1 MSFEPSTSRKEFLII
16 SRGQWDE
23 DKSPEQIQK
32 AIDRFYEWLDGMI
45 EKGKMRPGQRLADR
59 AGIVTRRGVIFDG
72 PFGESKE
79 VIGGYWFVLADN
91 LEEAAQL
98 AAQNPCLEYGLYFE
112 VRPIEPK
119 KANAFEAMTENVS
132 LR

>member
-1 MSFEPSTSRKEFLII
+1 MSAEQTKAKGEYLII

-32 AIDRFYEWLDGMI
+32 AIDRFYDWLDDMI
-45 EKGKMRPGQRLADR
+45 QQGKMRPGQRLADKG
-59 AGIVTRRGVIFDG
+59 GIVTRKGVIFDG

-79 VIGGYWFVLADN
+79 VIGGYWFVLADS
-91 LEEAAQL
+91 LAEATKF
-98 AAQNPCLEYGLYFE
+98 AAENPCLEYGLYFE
-112 VRPIEPK
+112 VRPIELK
-119 KANAFEAMTENVS
+119 KANAFESMTENVS